1 MELQERHEELRQ
13 QGVGVVA
20 ISYDS
25 EEVLAAFAE
34 RKSITTLPL
43 LSDDDSSVIRRF
55 GIYNTVAE
63 EGVGPN
69 ADNADVK
76 ADVEKYVSVFGAS
89 QTIVGTPYP
98 GTFIVDRQGR
108 VTARFFEEFY
118 RERNTA
124 ANIMLKLGSPVSP
137 ISGMRGDTPYL
148 SIGAYQS
155 NSTITVGSRFHLGI
169 EIELKTDIHVYAPG
183 AQELGYRVIEL
194 SLEVPDF
201 IQTLPVVYPSSEIYH
216 FEPLD
221 EHVPVYLK
229 PFNIVQEMVVAGSPA
244 ASETLE
250 SLDVVTL
257 AGRLDYQACDDEVCF
272 SPVSIPLTWTL
283 AVDPLDRQRVE
294 SPE

>member
-1 MELQERHEELRQ
+1 MELQERHEELRE
-13 QGVGVVA
+13 QGLGVVA

-34 RKSITTLPL
+34 RKSIATLPL

-76 ADVEKYVSVFGAS
+76 ADVEKYVSVFGAG
-89 QTIVGTPYP
+89 QAIVGTPYP

-169 EIELKTDIHVYAPG
+169 EIEPKTDIHVYAPG

-229 PFNIVQEMVVAGSPA
+229 PFNLVQEVVVGGSSA
-244 ASETLE
+244 ASETLAG
-250 SLDVVTL
+250 LDVVTL
-257 AGRLDYQACDDEVCF
+257 TGRLDYQACDDEVCF
-272 SPVSIPLTWTL
+272 SPTSIPLTWTL
-283 AVDPLDRQRVE
+283 TVDPLDRQRVAT
-294 SPE
+294 PD

>member
-13 QGVGVVA
+13 QGFGVVA

-43 LSDDDSSVIRRF
+43 LSDDDSSVIRQF

-76 ADVEKYVSVFGAS
+76 ADVEKYVSVFGAG
-89 QTIVGTPYP
+89 QVIVGTPYP

-148 SIGAYQS
+148 LIGAYQS

-169 EIELKTDIHVYAPG
+169 EIEPKTDIHVYAPG

-194 SLEVPDF
+194 SLEAPDF
-201 IQTLPVVYPSSEIYH
+201 IQTLPIVYPSSEIYH

-229 PFNIVQEMVVAGSPA
+229 PFNLVQEVVVAGSPA
-244 ASETLE
+244 ASETLA

-257 AGRLDYQACDDEVCF
+257 TGRLDYQACDDEVCF
-272 SPVSIPLTWTL
+272 SPASIPLTWTL
-283 AVDPLDRQRVE
+283 TVDPLDRQRVAI
-294 SPE
+294 PE

>member
-13 QGVGVVA
+13 QGFGVVA

-43 LSDDDSSVIRRF
+43 LSDDDSNVIRQF

-76 ADVEKYVSVFGAS
+76 ADVEKYVSVFGAG
-89 QTIVGTPYP
+89 QVIVGTPYP

-148 SIGAYQS
+148 LIGAYQS

-169 EIELKTDIHVYAPG
+169 EIEPKTDIHVYAPG

-194 SLEVPDF
+194 SLEAPDF
-201 IQTLPVVYPSSEIYH
+201 IQTLPIVYPSSEIYH

-229 PFNIVQEMVVAGSPA
+229 PFNLVQEVVVAGSPA
-244 ASETLE
+244 ASETLA

-257 AGRLDYQACDDEVCF
+257 TGRLDYQACDDEVCF

-283 AVDPLDRQRVE
+283 TVDPLDRQRVAT
-294 SPE
+294 PE